1 MNFLVKDE
9 TSKLKSVI
17 IGIANSSGGIPDL
30 KDLYD
35 PKSIENLISG
45 NYPLE
50 RDMIKELDNFSNVL
64 VKYGIEVYRPDL
76 IKDCNQIFVRD
87 IGFVIDEFFFKSNV
101 LPNRAKEFKG
111 IESILDKFSAKIII
125 LPEYIHIEGGDLLYH
140 DNHIFIG
147 YYNKEDYS
155 KLITARTNR
164 HALEY
169 FKDFFPNK
177 KIKGFQLNKSLNNP
191 LENILH
197 LDCCLQIVGKNKA
210 IIYPQA
216 FENKD
221 DYKWLVSFFGSDNIF
236 EISDKEMYEMNSN
249 VLSINS
255 RTVVSQPVFKRLN
268 DWLVKKG
275 LTVERVDLSEI
286 SKQEGLFRC
295 SSLPLVRN

>member
-87 IGFVIDEFFFKSNV
+87 IGFVIDEFFFKSNI

-111 IESILDKFSAKIII
+111 IESILDKFSEKIII

-169 FKDFFPNK
+169 FKDFFSNK

>member
-87 IGFVIDEFFFKSNV
+87 IGFVIDEFFFKSNI

-111 IESILDKFSAKIII
+111 IESILDKFSTEIII
-125 LPEYIHIEGGDLLYH
+125 LPEHIHIEGGDLLYH

-197 LDCCLQIVGKNKA
+197 LDCCLQIVGKDKA

>member
-87 IGFVIDEFFFKSNV
+87 IGFVIDEFFFKSNI

-111 IESILDKFSAKIII
+111 IESILDKFSDEIII

-197 LDCCLQIVGKNKA
+197 LDCCLQIVGKDKA